1 MAGLTVWLYGSGATP
16 AKAADPS
23 DELLIASVCD
33 AQRLK
38 ARAEELWGAWRASEL
53 QKLLDKTAEHVW
65 QIAQHP
71 PDDEEEPG
79 FYF

>member
-1 MAGLTVWLYGSGATP
+1 MSSKDEI
-16 AKAADPS
+16 AKS
-23 DELLIASVCD
+23 
-33 AQRLK
+33 LK
-38 ARAEELWGAWRASEL
+38 ARAEELWGARRASEL
-53 QKLLDKTAEHVW
+53 QRLLDQTSEHVW

>member
-1 MAGLTVWLYGSGATP
+1 MPEQIMSTSP
-16 AKAADPS
+16 SQPMSSKDEIAKS
-23 DELLIASVCD
+23 
-33 AQRLK
+33 LK
-38 ARAEELWGAWRASEL
+38 ARAEELWGARRASEL
-53 QKLLDKTAEHVW
+53 QRLLDQTSEHVW